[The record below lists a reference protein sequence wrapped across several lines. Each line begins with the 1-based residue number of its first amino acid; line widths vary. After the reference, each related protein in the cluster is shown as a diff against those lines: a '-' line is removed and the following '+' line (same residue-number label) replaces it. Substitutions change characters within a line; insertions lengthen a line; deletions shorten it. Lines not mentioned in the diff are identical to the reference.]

1 MSLIDN
7 LHVDHLIGAQVG
19 TSTIVKEM
27 ARGGMAIVFIA
38 FQRTLKRHIA
48 LKVLPKSILTPS
60 TASLFQQ
67 EAESA
72 AILSHPNIIP
82 IYEIGETDE
91 FLFFSMQLVR
101 GRSLAGY
108 RAMLKKHILPSRRL
122 PPVGESIRII
132 LQVLD
137 GLDYA
142 HDQGIVHQDMKPGNI
157 LIEGHTQRAIITDF
171 GIAKV
176 LRGENLQGNKILGT
190 YIYVPPEQIV
200 GGEVDGRSDIY
211 AVGTM
216 LFELLCSKLP
226 FPEYDSPTTLVN
238 QKVER
243 KKGIFM
249 KKPSELNPNVGEEM
263 DRIIL
268 KATAYEP
275 ENRYETCRAFFQD
288 LEAYRDRRL
297 KGNHAEKAGNR

>member
-1 MSLIDN
+1 MSLIAN
-7 LHVDHLIGAQVG
+7 LEVDHLIGTQVG
-19 TSTIVKEM
+19 TSTILKEL
-27 ARGGMAIVFIA
+27 ARGGMAIVFVA

-48 LKVLPKSILTPS
+48 LKILPKSILTPS
-60 TASLFQQ
+60 TANLFQQ

-72 AILSHPNIIP
+72 AILSHPNIIS

-91 FLFFSMQLVR
+91 FLFFSMQLVQ

-108 RAMLKKHILPSRRL
+108 RAMLKRHILPSRRL
-122 PPVGESIRII
+122 LPVRESIRII

-142 HDQGIVHQDMKPGNI
+142 HNQEIVHQDIKPGNI
-157 LIEGHTQRAIITDF
+157 LIEEHTQRPIITDF

-176 LRGENLQGNKILGT
+176 LRGENLQGQKTLGT
-190 YIYVPPEQIV
+190 YIYVPPEQIM

-226 FPEYDSPTTLVN
+226 FPAHDSSESLVT
-238 QKVER
+238 QKVEK
-243 KKGIFM
+243 KKGIFI

-275 ENRYETCRAFFQD
+275 ENRYETCREFFQD

-297 KGNHAEKAGNR
+297 KGNNAEKAGNR